1 MVPPPP
7 PSVYVRPMNDVRAP
21 NPSDHNQWYPFLNRP
36 VPAEVDGVRQN
47 PAVIPVVDPDP
58 LPNTARYVVVGAGI
72 HGLSTAYHLAMLLER
87 TGKGRGSDVV
97 LIDKQGPGA
106 GATGL
111 ACGCVRNLYMTGP
124 LHAILRASVEVW
136 ESDPVNFGFQQVG
149 YVSIGEANQEADYV
163 TLHASQNASGY
174 PSDLYIGRDAHEF
187 LRGIWPDFKTE
198 HCDVVL
204 HEHRSGYAGTHLATW
219 GLDQK
224 CRQWGVQR
232 VYGVEVTG
240 YRTDAGGSAVTAVE
254 TNRGA
259 IACDQV
265 VVGAGAWTPLHWAW
279 LGLDDTLD
287 VIYPDGHVAERA
299 DMWTY
304 WRLLEGEVFLPD
316 GVDFR
321 TADGKDS
328 PVLHVE
334 LMNTPVH
341 GADGRMIRDHVYTY
355 TRYAA
360 ERVGAPGLQGGTIPI
375 KLGPEAELEPYGHLN
390 DRYQADDW
398 FPEYY
403 TATLGMLFKRFENLL
418 PYFKQRRNGGI
429 GAFTPDN
436 VPVFDHVKDNVF
448 LIADS
453 NHGFKMIGVG
463 KLTARMLVDGA
474 KPDEL
479 KPFEL
484 DRYRTGTT
492 FGDRNS
498 NCPWV

>member
-1 MVPPPP
+1 MTEAAGTSSLDELV
-7 PSVYVRPMNDVRAP
+7 P
-21 NPSDHNQWYPFLNRP
+21 NPSQHNQWYPFLDRP
-36 VPAEVDGVRQN
+36 LPPDGDLRN
-47 PAVIPVVDPDP
+47 PAVIPVTGAVP
-58 LPNTARYVVVGAGI
+58 LPPSAKYVVVGAGV

-87 TGKGRGSDVV
+87 TGKGKGADVV

-163 TLHASQNASGY
+163 NLHASQNASGY
-174 PSDLYIGRDAHEF
+174 PSDLYTGGEAHEF
-187 LRGIWPDFKTE
+187 LLKLWPDFKTDN
-198 HCDVVL
+198 CDVVL
-204 HEHRSGYAGTHLATW
+204 HEHRSGYAGTHMAVW

-240 YRTDAGGSAVTAVE
+240 YATDASGSAVTAVE
-254 TNRGA
+254 TTQGS
-259 IACDQV
+259 IECDEV
-265 VVGAGAWTPLHWAW
+265 IIGAGAWTPTHWEW
-279 LGLDDTLD
+279 LGQPDNLD
-287 VIYPDGHVAERA
+287 VVYPDGHIEKGA

-304 WRLLEGEVFLPD
+304 WRLLEGEVFLPE

-334 LMNTPVH
+334 LMNTPVFD
-341 GADGRMIRDHVYTY
+341 ADGKMILDHVYTY

-375 KLGPEAELEPYGHLN
+375 KLGPKAAVEPYGHLN
-390 DRYQADDW
+390 DLYQADDW

-418 PYFKQRRNGGI
+418 PYYKNRRNGGI

-436 VPVFDHVKDNVF
+436 VPVFDHVKDNVWM
-448 LIADS
+448 IADS

-463 KLTARMLVDGA
+463 KLSAQMLVHGV

-479 KPFEL
+479 KPFTME
-484 DRYRTGTT
+484 RYANGGT

>member
-1 MVPPPP
+1 M
-7 PSVYVRPMNDVRAP
+7 SVP
-21 NPSDHNQWYPFLNRP
+21 NPSGHNQWYPFGNRP
-36 VPAEVDGVRQN
+36 LPPQSPDGVAN
-47 PAVIPVVDPDP
+47 PAVIPVFDPAP
-58 LPNTARYVVVGAGI
+58 LPTSARFVVIGAGV
-72 HGLSTAYHLAMLLER
+72 HGLSTAYHLAMALE
-87 TGKGRGSDVV
+87 TSGKGTGADVV

-149 YVSIGEANQEADYV
+149 YVSVGEANQEEDYV
-163 TLHASQNASGY
+163 RLNESQIASGY
-174 PSDLYIGRDAHEF
+174 PSDLYTGADAHAF
-187 LRGIWPDFKTE
+187 LRSIWPDFKTE
-198 HCDVVL
+198 SCDVVL
-204 HEHRSGYAGTHLATW
+204 HEHRSGYAGTHMAVW

-224 CRQWGVQR
+224 CHQWGVQR
-232 VYGVEVTG
+232 AYGTTVTG
-240 YRTDAGGSAVTAVE
+240 YDLDASGSVVAVE
-254 TNRGA
+254 T
-259 IACDQV
+259 DQGPISCEQV
-265 VVGAGAWTPLHWAW
+265 IVGAGAWTPEHWEW
-279 LGLDDTLD
+279 LGGPTTLD
-287 VIYPDGHVAERA
+287 VLYPDGHREDGM

-304 WRLLEGEVFLPD
+304 WRLLEGEVYLPP

-321 TADGKDS
+321 TAHHKDS

-341 GADGRMIRDHVYTY
+341 GPDGQMIQDHFYTY

-375 KLGPEAELEPYGHLN
+375 KIGPKAAVEPYGHLN
-390 DRYQADDW
+390 DQWQADEW
-398 FPEYY
+398 FADYY
-403 TATLGMLFKRFENLL
+403 CATLGMLFERLENIR
-418 PYFKQRRNGGI
+418 PYFKERRNGGI

-436 VPVFDHVKDNVF
+436 VPVFDHVADNTFV
-448 LIADS
+448 IADS

-463 KLTARMLVDGA
+463 KLTAQMLVHGD

-479 KPFEL
+479 KPFTL
-484 DRYRTGTT
+484 DRFATGGT